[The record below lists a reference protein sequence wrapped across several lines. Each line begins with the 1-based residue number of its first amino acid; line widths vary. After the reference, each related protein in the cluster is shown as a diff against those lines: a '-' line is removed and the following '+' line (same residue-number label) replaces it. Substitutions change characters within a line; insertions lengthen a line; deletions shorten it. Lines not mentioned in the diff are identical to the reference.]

1 MISRCRAGEAR
12 IDSKSAIFA
21 SSSSRSLTSSWRSS
35 AASLR
40 SCMSR
45 IARAWI
51 SSISSSAIRPVC
63 ATAADSEPRISAM
76 TSSIRSMALSS
87 AATMCSRSWALRSRN
102 WVRRTMTSIWCAT
115 QYRIIWSRR
124 RVRGTPS
131 TSASMFTPNVSCS
144 CVCLYRL
151 FSTTLAI
158 ASRLSTITSR
168 WPVRPLVSSRMS
180 AMPDRRPS
188 RSSSAILPARL
199 SGLTWNGSSL
209 TTRQV
214 RPWIS
219 STSTTAR
226 MMIEPRPVR

>member
-1 MISRCRAGEAR
+1 
-12 IDSKSAIFA
+12 
-21 SSSSRSLTSSWRSS
+21 
-35 AASLR
+35 
-40 SCMSR
+40 MSR

-51 SSISSSAIRPVC
+51 SSISSSPIRPVC
-63 ATAADSEPRISAM
+63 AAAADSEARISAM
-76 TSSIRSMALSS
+76 TSSMASIAASS
-87 AATMCSRSWALRSRN
+87 AATMCSRSCALRSRN
-102 WVRRTMTSIWCAT
+102 LVRRWMTSIWCAT
-115 QYRIIWSRR
+115 QYLITWSSR

-131 TSASMFTPNVSCS
+131 TRASMFTPNVSCS

-168 WPVRPLVSSRMS
+168 WPVRPLVSSRTS
-180 AMPDRRPS
+180 AMPDSRPS
-188 RSSSAILPARL
+188 LTSSAILVARL

-226 MMIEPRPVR
+226 IMIEPRPVR